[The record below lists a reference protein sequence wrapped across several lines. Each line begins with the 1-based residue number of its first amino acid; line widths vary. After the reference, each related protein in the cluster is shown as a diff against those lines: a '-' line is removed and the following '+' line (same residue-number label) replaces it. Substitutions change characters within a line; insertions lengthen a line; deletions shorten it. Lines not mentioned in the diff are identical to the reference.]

1 MSKKGIVVR
10 EDVLN
15 RLRKL
20 QEELSIKAGRSLS
33 LDEVITYLMDSTKEG
48 TVVQRPAEREEF
60 TAQADLM
67 RHYEKAQARENI
79 AEAMRRIADLL
90 GERIRDSCRKY
101 DKESGMCTWYELYEI
116 PDDFRN
122 AFPDLF
128 VDSNGKTRFFVG
140 ENPWICALCRKGRV

>member
-1 MSKKGIVVR
+1 MSRKGIVIR

-15 RLRKL
+15 KLKKL
-20 QEELSIKAGRSLS
+20 QEELSIKAGRFLS
-33 LDEVITYLMDSTKEG
+33 LDEVITYLMDSMMEG
-48 TVVQRPAEREEF
+48 TVVQKPAERDIP
-60 TAQADLM
+60 QADLM
-67 RHYEKAQARENI
+67 RLDEKAQARENI

>member
-1 MSKKGIVVR
+1 MSRKGIVIR

-15 RLRKL
+15 KLKKL

-33 LDEVITYLMDSTKEG
+33 LDEVITYLMDSMMEG
-48 TVVQRPAEREEF
+48 TVVQKPAERDIP
-60 TAQADLM
+60 QADLM
-67 RHYEKAQARENI
+67 RLDEKAQARENI